1 MSIFEKIRRLP
12 WQALPEQ
19 LRFPDDESV
28 RVIPLGGLGE
38 VGMNLMVYETRGRI
52 LVVDCGT
59 MFPGDDYLGT
69 QFLIP
74 DITYLKENAER
85 VEAIFLT
92 HGHEDHIG
100 AIPFVLNEGIR
111 VPIYGTRLTLG
122 LLRSKLT
129 EWNLNVGNLCELAE
143 AGERYHLGPFEVETI
158 PVTHSIP
165 DALALAITTPAGVLF
180 HTGDFKIDESPP
192 GKQRIDLGRIGEIG
206 DTGVLAMLSDST
218 NIGNP
223 GRTGS
228 ELKVGPAL
236 EDLMRGH
243 DGRVFVATFSTNV
256 DRVQQILYAAHASG
270 RRAALIGR
278 SLQSVSRVA
287 RQLGFLKH
295 PPKTLTNPDKL
306 ESLEPAQVCYVVT
319 GSQGER
325 SSALSRIARGE
336 HSQVDLSE
344 GDLIIFSAR
353 AIPGNE
359 DAIGKLI
366 NAAHAVGAQV
376 VQDRAESVHVSGHAA
391 REEQRQMIELV
402 RPKFFIPVHGETRML
417 VPHAELAR
425 ECGVKTTIH
434 IEDGA
439 VLRVTPEGAEIEG
452 RVPAGP
458 VAVDSG
464 TGALLEQQELHD
476 RHFLGN
482 HGLLVATV
490 TIDRKKRAAVGL
502 PRFEMRGLAMNGHTD
517 DALTGVVN
525 RAISEYY
532 QDGSDYDSL
541 EEALIQGLRR
551 HWRKHSSTMI
561 PYILPVVIEQHTR
574 S

>member
-12 WQALPEQ
+12 WQDLPEQ
-19 LRFPDDESV
+19 LRFPDDDSL

-69 QFLIP
+69 QYLIP
-74 DITYLKENAER
+74 DLTYLKENADR
-85 VEAIFLT
+85 IEAVFLT

-100 AIPFVLNEGIR
+100 ALPFLIQEGIR
-111 VPIYGTRLTLG
+111 VPLYGTRLTLG
-122 LLRSKLT
+122 LLRPKLT
-129 EWNLNVGNLCELAE
+129 EWGLNVGNLCELVE

-165 DALALAITTPAGVLF
+165 DALSLAITTPQGVVF
-180 HTGDFKIDESPP
+180 HTGDFKIDPTPP
-192 GKQRIDLGRIGEIG
+192 GSQRIDLARMREIG
-206 DTGVLAMLSDST
+206 DAGVLALLSDST
-218 NIGNP
+218 NVGRA

-236 EDLMRGH
+236 TDLMRGH
-243 DGRVFVATFSTNV
+243 EGRVFIATFSTNV
-256 DRVQQILYAAHASG
+256 DRLQQAIDAAHATG
-270 RRAALIGR
+270 RRVARMGR
-278 SLQSVSRVA
+278 SMQSGSRVA
-287 RQLGFLKH
+287 RQLGYLKF
-295 PPKTLTNPDKL
+295 PPKTVTTPEKL
-306 ESLEPAQVCYVVT
+306 EKLAPGKVCYVVT

-325 SSALSRIARGE
+325 SSALARIARGE
-336 HSQVDLSE
+336 HTQIDLC
-344 GDLIIFSAR
+344 GDDLLVFSAR

-359 DAIGKLI
+359 DSIGKLI
-366 NAAHAVGAQV
+366 NAAHAVGARV
-376 VQDRAESVHVSGHAA
+376 VQDRDESVHVSGHAA
-391 REEQRQMIELV
+391 RDEQRQMIEMI
-402 RPKFFIPVHGETRML
+402 RPKFFVPVHGETRML
-417 VPHAELAR
+417 VPHGELAR
-425 ECGVKTTIH
+425 ECGVENVIH

-439 VLRVTPEGAEIEG
+439 VLRVTQDAAEIEG
-452 RVPAGP
+452 RVPAGAR
-458 VAVDSG
+458 AVDAG
-464 TGALLEQQELHD
+464 TGLMLGQQELHD

-490 TIDRKKRAAVGL
+490 SVDPKRRALVGT
-502 PRFEMRGLAMNGHTD
+502 PAFEMRGLARNGHTD

-532 QDGSDYDSL
+532 QDASDYDSL
-541 EEALIQGLRR
+541 EEALIQSLRR
-551 HWRKHSSTMI
+551 HWRKRSSTMI
-561 PYILPVVIEQHTR
+561 PYILPVVVERAR